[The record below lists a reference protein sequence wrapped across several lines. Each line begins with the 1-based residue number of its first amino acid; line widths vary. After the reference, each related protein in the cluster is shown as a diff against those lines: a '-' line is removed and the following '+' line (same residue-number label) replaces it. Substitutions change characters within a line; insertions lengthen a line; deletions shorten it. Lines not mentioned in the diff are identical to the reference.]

1 MLPNEHQMTAPTPL
15 RDRMRSADLRSSLPT
30 DLPVVFARR
39 AADLTARARLGESTP
54 DAVLLPY
61 QCRQTGR
68 LAVYVWRARPVRR
81 REVVIQRLG
90 EACPEGAGR

>member
-1 MLPNEHQMTAPTPL
+1 MLPNEREMASKPLL
-15 RDRMRSADLRSSLPT
+15 RDRVRSTDLGSSLPT

-54 DAVLLPY
+54 DAVLFPY
-61 QCRQTGR
+61 QFRQTGQ
-68 LAVYVWRARPVRR
+68 LAIYVWRARPVRR

-90 EACPEGAGR
+90 QARPEGAV